1 MLRSRVYP
9 AYQSPA
15 AYHLRS
21 DRMFMIERER
31 IDSTVKKVKGQTANF
46 LTLINLSLGALA
58 LLFMI
63 NGDLKIGFILI
74 FLAGLF
80 DRFDG
85 MVARKLNIESEFG
98 KQLDSLCDLISFG
111 IAPAFLIYQAVLH
124 QFGVP
129 GMIFT
134 IIFIVCGAIRLARFN
149 ITEFTGSF
157 VGVPITVAGCLMAA
171 GYLTINFLPGFFY
184 MFLTI
189 GLAILMISTI
199 SIEKR

>member
-1 MLRSRVYP
+1 
-9 AYQSPA
+9 
-15 AYHLRS
+15 
-21 DRMFMIERER
+21 MFMLERER
-31 IDSTVKKVKGQTANF
+31 IDSTLKKVKGQTANF
-46 LTLINLSLGALA
+46 LTLINLSLGVLA
-58 LLFMI
+58 LLLMI
-63 NGDLKIGFILI
+63 SGDLKIGFILI

-85 MVARKLNIESEFG
+85 MVARMLNIESEFG

-111 IAPAFLIYQAVLH
+111 IAPAFLIYQVVLY

-129 GMIFT
+129 GMLFT

-171 GYLTINFLPGFFY
+171 GYLTVHVVPGFLY
-184 MFLTI
+184 MFLTF
-189 GLAILMISTI
+189 GLSILMISNI

>member
-1 MLRSRVYP
+1 
-9 AYQSPA
+9 
-15 AYHLRS
+15 
-21 DRMFMIERER
+21 MFMLERER
-31 IDSTVKKVKGQTANF
+31 IDSTFKKVKGQTANF
-46 LTLINLSLGALA
+46 LTLINLSLGTLA

-63 NGDLKIGFILI
+63 SGDLKLGFILI

-111 IAPAFLIYQAVLH
+111 IAPAFLIYQVALH

-129 GMIFT
+129 GIIFT

-157 VGVPITVAGCLMAA
+157 VGVPITLAGCLMAA
-171 GYLTINFLPGFFY
+171 GYLTVDLVPGYLY
-184 MFLTI
+184 MFLTF
-189 GLAILMISTI
+189 GLSVLMISTI
-199 SIEKR
+199 TIEKR

>member
-1 MLRSRVYP
+1 
-9 AYQSPA
+9 
-15 AYHLRS
+15 
-21 DRMFMIERER
+21 MFMIERER

-46 LTLINLSLGALA
+46 LTLMNLSLGALA
-58 LLFMI
+58 LLFMM

-98 KQLDSLCDLISFG
+98 KQLDSLCDLISLG

-129 GMIFT
+129 GIIFT

-171 GYLTINFLPGFFY
+171 GYLAINIFPGFFY

>member
-1 MLRSRVYP
+1 
-9 AYQSPA
+9 
-15 AYHLRS
+15 
-21 DRMFMIERER
+21 MFMLERER
-31 IDSTVKKVKGQTANF
+31 IDSTFKKVKAQSANF

-63 NGDLKIGFILI
+63 NNDLKIGFILI

-171 GYLTINFLPGFFY
+171 AYLSINFVPAFFF

-189 GLAILMISTI
+189 GLSFLMISTI
-199 SIEKR
+199 SVKKQ

>member
-1 MLRSRVYP
+1 
-9 AYQSPA
+9 
-15 AYHLRS
+15 
-21 DRMFMIERER
+21 MFMLERER
-31 IDSTVKKVKGQTANF
+31 IDSTLKKVKGQTANF

-63 NGDLKIGFILI
+63 NEDLKIGFILI

-111 IAPAFLIYQAVLH
+111 LAPAFLIYQSVLH
-124 QFGVP
+124 EFGVP

-134 IIFIVCGAIRLARFN
+134 IIYIVCGAIRLARFN

-157 VGVPITVAGCLMAA
+157 VGVPITVAGCLMAV
-171 GYLTINFLPGFFY
+171 GYLTINILPGFFY

-189 GLAILMISTI
+189 GLSILMISTI
-199 SIEKR
+199 TVEKR

>member
-1 MLRSRVYP
+1 
-9 AYQSPA
+9 
-15 AYHLRS
+15 
-21 DRMFMIERER
+21 MFMIERER

-58 LLFMI
+58 LLFMM

-85 MVARKLNIESEFG
+85 MVARMLNIESEFG

-129 GMIFT
+129 GIIFT

-171 GYLTINFLPGFFY
+171 GYLAINIFPGFFY

>member
-1 MLRSRVYP
+1 
-9 AYQSPA
+9 
-15 AYHLRS
+15 
-21 DRMFMIERER
+21 MFMLERER
-31 IDSTVKKVKGQTANF
+31 IGSTLKKVKGQTANF
-46 LTLINLSLGALA
+46 LTLINISLGALA
-58 LLFMI
+58 LLFMVS
-63 NGDLKIGFILI
+63 GDLKIGFILI

-85 MVARKLNIESEFG
+85 MVARMLNIESEFG

-111 IAPAFLIYQAVLH
+111 IAPAFLIYQVVLH

-171 GYLTINFLPGFFY
+171 GYLTVHLVPGFFY

-189 GLAILMISTI
+189 GLSVLMISTI

>member
-1 MLRSRVYP
+1 
-9 AYQSPA
+9 
-15 AYHLRS
+15 
-21 DRMFMIERER
+21 MFMLERER
-31 IDSTVKKVKGQTANF
+31 IDSTFKKVKGQTANF
-46 LTLINLSLGALA
+46 LTLINLSLGTLA

-63 NGDLKIGFILI
+63 SGDLKLGFILI

-111 IAPAFLIYQAVLH
+111 IAPAFLIYQVVLH

-134 IIFIVCGAIRLARFN
+134 IIFIVCGAVRLARFN

-157 VGVPITVAGCLMAA
+157 VGVPITLAGCLMAA
-171 GYLTINFLPGFFY
+171 GYLTVDLVPGFLY
-184 MFLTI
+184 MFFTF
-189 GLAILMISTI
+189 GLSILMISTI
-199 SIEKR
+199 TIEKR

>member
-1 MLRSRVYP
+1 
-9 AYQSPA
+9 
-15 AYHLRS
+15 
-21 DRMFMIERER
+21 MFMLERER
-31 IDSTVKKVKGQTANF
+31 IDSTFKKVKGQTANF

-63 NGDLKIGFILI
+63 NEDLKTGFILI

-111 IAPAFLIYQAVLH
+111 IAPAFLIYQVVLH

-157 VGVPITVAGCLMAA
+157 VGVPITAAGCLLAA
-171 GYLTINFLPGFFY
+171 GYLTVNLVPGFFY
-184 MFLTI
+184 MFLSI
-189 GLAILMISTI
+189 VLSVLMISTI